1 MLGGGKEKKEKGEG
15 GGNYQRQ
22 GLVMIGVLIPVRCG
36 RIQCAGRK
44 SHRDRMGNS
53 RNEQEGGRKIG
64 REQEGERKTR
74 GRKGNRKIWKR
85 GGKRLARRKKERKTG
100 GWEDDRGREE
110 G

>member
-1 MLGGGKEKKEKGEG
+1 MLGGGKEIKEKGEG

-53 RNEQEGGRKIG
+53 RNEQERGRKIG
-64 REQEGERKTR
+64 REQEGDRKTR
-74 GRKGNRKIWKR
+74 GRKGNRKIGREDRRMEER
-85 GGKRLARRKKERKTG
+85 GEKIGKEEERK
-100 GWEDDRGREE
+100 EDRGV
-110 G
+110 GG